1 MLSVGG
7 KPLLRRLADELKKQ
21 AVNDIT
27 VVAGYRADTVDL
39 AGITLVVNE
48 DHERSGELWSLA
60 CAAPRFTEDMVILY
74 GDLLFRGYILRD
86 LLDSD
91 AEITVVVDSAPILA
105 PPSGS
110 PDLAYCS
117 RPDDRSLLAPDIRL
131 LRISSERPPK
141 GVAPSGRFIGM
152 LRVRGAGRDWL
163 TDALATV
170 RERPEFP
177 KLSLPDLLNHLV
189 ALGRPVQVLYIHG
202 HWLDVNSLADLERA
216 GDFTRGGSGK

>member
-1 MLSVGG
+1 M
-7 KPLLRRLADELKKQ
+7 
-21 AVNDIT
+21 
-27 VVAGYRADTVDL
+27 VV
-39 AGITLVVNE
+39 
-48 DHERSGELWSLA
+48 
-60 CAAPRFTEDMVILY
+60 LY

-91 AEITVVVDSAPILA
+91 AEITAVVDSAPILA

-110 PDLAYCS
+110 PGFAYCS

-131 LRISSERPPK
+131 LRISSERSAA

-163 TDALATV
+163 TNALATL
-170 RERPEFP
+170 RERPESP
-177 KLSLPDLLNHLV
+177 QLSIPDLLNHLV
-189 ALGRPVQVLYIHG
+189 ALGWPVQVLYIHG